1 LFCSSTDSEVN
12 SAVEE
17 IKKLTSK
24 RNVLGVKCD
33 VGFPSQVN
41 SLLRSTIDKFGSETI
56 DMLVNNAGI
65 AFNKNLIDKS
75 EEEWDQTINTNLKD
89 AFIFAKAVL
98 PYMFARKSGVI
109 INVNSGAGKLG

>member
-17 IKKLTSK
+17 IKKLTRK

-33 VGFPSQVN
+33 VGFRSQVN
-41 SLLRSTIDKFGSETI
+41 SLLRSTIDIFGSETI
-56 DMLVNNAGI
+56 DILVNNAGI

-75 EEEWDQTINTNLKD
+75 EEEWDQTINTNLKG
-89 AFIFAKAVL
+89 AFLFAKAVL
-98 PYMFARKSGVI
+98 PYMLQESQE
-109 INVNSGAGKLG
+109 S